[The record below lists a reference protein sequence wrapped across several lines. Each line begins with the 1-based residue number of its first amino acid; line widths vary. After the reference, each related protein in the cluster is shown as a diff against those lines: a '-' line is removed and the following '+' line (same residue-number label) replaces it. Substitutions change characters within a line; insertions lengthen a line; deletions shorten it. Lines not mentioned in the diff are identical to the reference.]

1 MIENIIIFHYITW
14 YDRLVIFGFPAVRE
28 MSPRRYGWT
37 NGEMIRA
44 LPSTYT
50 ELQMSV
56 SHYMSL
62 LFENHGFSPLTGRL
76 FTLLLFADR
85 PLSLQDMAGKLEVS
99 KAAVSVQIRTLERE
113 SLCRKKPA
121 VKDRKDYYVISGDLG
136 ATILRSKLEQVR
148 KFRDTVDGILD
159 ALGQCGEVQPQD
171 EASRAAFEERYSEL
185 SMLYH
190 LLAGKLQGV
199 EKEWLQGRARSREEL
214 DFRSPGYI

>member
-1 MIENIIIFHYITW
+1 M
-14 YDRLVIFGFPAVRE
+14 
-28 MSPRRYGWT
+28 
-37 NGEMIRA
+37 
-44 LPSTYT
+44 PSTYT

-62 LFENHGFSPLTGRL
+62 LFEDHGFSPLTGRL

-113 SLCRKKPA
+113 ALCRKMRT

-171 EASRAAFEERYSEL
+171 EASHAAFKERYSEL

-199 EKEWLQGRARSREEL
+199 EKEWLQGRARSLGEL